1 MVLAVLPHTF
11 LIFCSLSEHGPGG
24 IDGLASWPQLC
35 GPPLMAAFGPPDDPH
50 GPLSPPANVPCSPLS
65 PKSLCV
71 SMEDR
76 VCPYSQVVAGERSIG
91 RNCSI
96 GSREEFSQWWVLTL
110 RFMGF
115 PGDRGDNPPLR
126 SRPSRAQCLCPL

>member
-1 MVLAVLPHTF
+1 MALVALMVWRR
-11 LIFCSLSEHGPGG
+11 GPSFVAPL
-24 IDGLASWPQLC
+24 DGV
-35 GPPLMAAFGPPDDPH
+35 AFGPPDDPH